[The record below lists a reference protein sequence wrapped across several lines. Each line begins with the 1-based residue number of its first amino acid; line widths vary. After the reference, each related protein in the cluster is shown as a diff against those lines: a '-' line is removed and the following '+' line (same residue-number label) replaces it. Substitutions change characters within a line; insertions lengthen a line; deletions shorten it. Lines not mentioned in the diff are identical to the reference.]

1 MKPATL
7 NFNRMP
13 LNHTPFADHSE
24 DRAPIL
30 GAWSRLY
37 TAVIAE
43 LVVLIIV
50 FYLFM
55 KAFE

>member
-1 MKPATL
+1 
-7 NFNRMP
+7 MP